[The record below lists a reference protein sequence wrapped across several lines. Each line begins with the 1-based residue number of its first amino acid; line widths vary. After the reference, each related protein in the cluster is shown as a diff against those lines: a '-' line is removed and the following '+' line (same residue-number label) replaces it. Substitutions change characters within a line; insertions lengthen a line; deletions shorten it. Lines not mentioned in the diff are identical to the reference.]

1 MAVCSLLSLVVVVV
15 GISLQT
21 QTNPLTRTSLVENI
35 PVINDDA
42 GDDHDV
48 GDRSQSFNVIMPV
61 NATGIHS
68 HSEA

>member
-1 MAVCSLLSLVVVVV
+1 MAVCSLLSLAVVV

-21 QTNPLTRTSLVENI
+21 QTNPLTRTSLNENI
-35 PVINDDA
+35 PIINDDDC
-42 GDDHDV
+42 DDDAV
-48 GDRSQSFNVIMPV
+48 DDRSQSLNVIMPV

>member
-1 MAVCSLLSLVVVVV
+1 MAVYSLLSLVVVVV

-21 QTNPLTRTSLVENI
+21 QTNPLTRTSLNEKNI
-35 PVINDDA
+35 PVINDDD
-42 GDDHDV
+42 GDDDV
-48 GDRSQSFNVIMPV
+48 DDRSQSLNVIMPV